1 MRKYASIQ
9 VNMALV
15 KHWRELNAWQ
25 KAHQLVIEIYKTT
38 LLFPKEEI
46 YALNQQIRRAAV
58 SVAANITEG
67 FFRNSKND
75 RLHFYNMAETSLE
88 EVKYYVILA
97 KDLEYITIEKA
108 RETYGI
114 CNETGRLLRRWI
126 ESQ

>member
-1 MRKYASIQ
+1 
-9 VNMALV
+9 MALV

-25 KAHQLVIEIYKTT
+25 KAHQLIINIYKTT
-38 LLFPKEEI
+38 ILFPKKEI

-58 SVAANITEG
+58 SVAANIAEG

-88 EVKYYVILA
+88 EVKYYIILA
-97 KDLEYITIEKA
+97 KDLEYMTIEKA
-108 RETYGI
+108 REIYGL

-126 ESQ
+126 ESQN